1 MYENL
6 FSVLRKNFPSD
17 DTTFIRTAS
26 GRVISYGD
34 MLKRTAQF
42 ANALVELGVKP
53 GDRVATQVGK
63 SCEAL
68 MLYLG
73 AVRAG
78 AAYLPLNTA
87 YTRAEL
93 GYFFSD
99 AEPSLLVC
107 RPSMENALKGECGE
121 AKLETLGD
129 GGEGGS
135 LLALV
140 DAASQEFETVPR
152 EADDMAAILYT
163 SGTTGRSKGAM
174 LTQRNLSSNAK
185 ALVETW
191 RFTSADI
198 LLHAL
203 PIYHTHGLFTAVNTI
218 LYAGASMIFLPKF
231 DADQVMDLLP
241 QATAMMGVP
250 TYYSRLLQN
259 GRLIGKNVEHIRLF
273 VSGSAPLS
281 PEVHSTFEA
290 RTGHAILERYGMTET
305 GMITSNPYDG
315 ARRAGTVGFPL
326 SGVDLRIADLETGA
340 ELAQGGIG
348 SIEVRGPNVFKGY
361 WRMPDKT
368 REEFRDD
375 GFFVTGDLGMVDD
388 SGYVNIVG
396 RDKDLIISGGFNVYP
411 AEIEAAIDAV
421 KGVAESAV
429 IGLPHPDF
437 GEGVCAVVACKPAH
451 TLSEE
456 DIIAPLKDV
465 LARFKQPKRVIFL
478 DELPRNAMGKIQ
490 KKELREQFADTFQD

>member
-107 RPSMENALKGECGE
+107 RPSMENALKGECGV

-140 DAASQEFETVPR
+140 DAASQEFP
-152 EADDMAAILYT
+152 
-163 SGTTGRSKGAM
+163 GR
-174 LTQRNLSSNAK
+174 
-185 ALVETW
+185 
-191 RFTSADI
+191 
-198 LLHAL
+198 
-203 PIYHTHGLFTAVNTI
+203 P
-218 LYAGASMIFLPKF
+218 
-231 DADQVMDLLP
+231 
-241 QATAMMGVP
+241 
-250 TYYSRLLQN
+250 
-259 GRLIGKNVEHIRLF
+259 
-273 VSGSAPLS
+273 
-281 PEVHSTFEA
+281 
-290 RTGHAILERYGMTET
+290 
-305 GMITSNPYDG
+305 G
-315 ARRAGTVGFPL
+315 ARK
-326 SGVDLRIADLETGA
+326 
-340 ELAQGGIG
+340 AQ
-348 SIEVRGPNVFKGY
+348 
-361 WRMPDKT
+361 
-368 REEFRDD
+368 
-375 GFFVTGDLGMVDD
+375 
-388 SGYVNIVG
+388 
-396 RDKDLIISGGFNVYP
+396 
-411 AEIEAAIDAV
+411 
-421 KGVAESAV
+421 
-429 IGLPHPDF
+429 
-437 GEGVCAVVACKPAH
+437 C
-451 TLSEE
+451 
-456 DIIAPLKDV
+456 
-465 LARFKQPKRVIFL
+465 
-478 DELPRNAMGKIQ
+478 
-490 KKELREQFADTFQD
+490 